1 MNEEKAMPKW
11 MTNADTLMQIMLFG
25 SFIILFIVQLKMM
38 SVLRS
43 QLGLLM
49 FYGKQ
54 IEEIRKMLAGPNARR
69 LPEVSPDES
78 GLYEVLRE

>member
-1 MNEEKAMPKW
+1 MPKW
-11 MTNADTLMQIMLFG
+11 MTNADMLMQIMLFG
-25 SFIILFIVQLKMM
+25 SFIVVFIVQLKMM

-43 QLGLLM
+43 QLGLIM

-54 IEEIRKMLAGPNARR
+54 IEEIRKMLAGPGARR
-69 LPEVSPDES
+69 LTEISADES

>member
-1 MNEEKAMPKW
+1 MPKW
-11 MTNADTLMQIMLFG
+11 MTNADTLMQVMLFG

-43 QLGLLM
+43 HLSLIM

-54 IEEIRKMLAGPNARR
+54 IEEIRKMLAGGGAKR
-69 LPEVSPDES
+69 LPEIAHDES
-78 GLYEVLRE
+78 GLYEVLRD

>member
-1 MNEEKAMPKW
+1 MPKW
-11 MTNADTLMQIMLFG
+11 MTDADRLMQIMLFG
-25 SFIILFIVQLKMM
+25 SFIVVFIVQLKMM

-43 QLGLLM
+43 QMSLIM

-54 IEEIRKMLAGPNARR
+54 IEEIRKMLAGSGGRR
-69 LPEVSPDES
+69 LPEIAPDES